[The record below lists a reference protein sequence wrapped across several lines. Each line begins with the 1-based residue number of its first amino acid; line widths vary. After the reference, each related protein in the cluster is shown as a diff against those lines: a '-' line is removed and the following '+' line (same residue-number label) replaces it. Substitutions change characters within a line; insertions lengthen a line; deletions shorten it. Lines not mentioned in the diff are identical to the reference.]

1 MARKPK
7 CCPSQAT
14 KLRGGAVFKDQ
25 LKLKNESKIS
35 DIVDSTTYSIFEDV
49 TSTAAA
55 VTLALFDK
63 IEVLGFHALK
73 LTKSKSI
80 SP

>member
-1 MARKPK
+1 MQ
-7 CCPSQAT
+7 ST
-14 KLRGGAVFKDQ
+14 KLNWKASKF
-25 LKLKNESKIS
+25 NIKIS

-63 IEVLGFHALK
+63 IEVLGFHALQ
-73 LTKSKSI
+73 LTKSRSI
-80 SP
+80 SPWFIR